1 MNKKITVVSLAIFS
15 LIIFLQNTAK
25 PIAWLSPL
33 PEKTDIFDTVKAKL
47 DSRENSYKVNEEKSF
62 SIIPVAEAADTL
74 NNVHAYAVIDYDTGK
89 VLAQN
94 NMDAHVPIASLTKI
108 MTAVVALDLANPDE
122 EFTVTEK
129 AAKVIPTKIGVVV
142 GQKMTLRELLHA
154 ALLTSANDAVQV
166 IEDGIDAKYGEP
178 VFVRAM
184 NEKAQFLKLTESH
197 FMNPQGFDNAEHY
210 SSAHDLA
217 VLTHYAMQYPLISEI
232 VKKDYEYLPADQNH
246 KQFDLPNW
254 QGLLGVYPG
263 AEGVKIGNTDSAL
276 HTTVVLSQREGKTIL
291 AVVLGA
297 NNGLDRDL
305 KAAELLD
312 YGFGKYNIKPAN
324 ITTEQLQAKY
334 QTWNAILNKS

>member
-1 MNKKITVVSLAIFS
+1 
-15 LIIFLQNTAK
+15 
-25 PIAWLSPL
+25 
-33 PEKTDIFDTVKAKL
+33 
-47 DSRENSYKVNEEKSF
+47 
-62 SIIPVAEAADTL
+62 
-74 NNVHAYAVIDYDTGK
+74 
-89 VLAQN
+89 
-94 NMDAHVPIASLTKI
+94 